1 MHESY
6 SNNCTFKQHNN
17 S

>member
-6 SNNCTFKQHNN
+6 SDNCTFKQHNN